1 MFPSVSHAF
10 RVLRKEPVF
19 TAVAIGSM
27 AIGIGATAA
36 MFNFADA
43 IGGRL
48 LQLGMV
54 FFRG

>member
-1 MFPSVSHAF
+1 VFPSVSHAF